1 MVLRGR
7 TSRGRVTQA
16 CHRGGTSVTAMPQ
29 SESDPQPAVL
39 YVDDESINL
48 RVFEANFRSRF
59 RVITCAS
66 GAEALEILSA
76 RPQEFA
82 VLISDQR
89 MPGMTGVELLE
100 KARAIAPDVRRMLIT
115 AYADM
120 QAVMDAV
127 NRGQVVRY
135 FVKPWVKDDL
145 AAALEDAVGLYSLQL
160 RLREIEARMLRS
172 ERLAAIGQVS
182 AGVAHELMNPVS
194 YMTQNVSTLRR
205 ELETLRTFAE
215 RVLEKKPDAE
225 VRQTL
230 EELPSLI
237 DDIESGATHIRQIAL
252 TVRSQARG
260 EDVESTA
267 DVHEVIDFAVKLAR
281 VELRQKARI
290 QSHGERLKVRVG
302 PVKLSQLVLNLVV
315 NSAQAMDHLPRAG
328 MIEIRWWREQDRCR
342 IDVIDNGNGIPRNL
356 QQKVFE
362 PLFTTKPVGIGTGL
376 GLSICRDIVTEAGGE
391 LRLRSTPG
399 EGTTVELTLPL
410 ST

>member
-1 MVLRGR
+1 
-7 TSRGRVTQA
+7 
-16 CHRGGTSVTAMPQ
+16 MP
-29 SESDPQPAVL
+29 ETNPQLAVL

-66 GAEALEILSA
+66 GEQALEILSE
-76 RPQEFA
+76 RPQEIA

-100 KARAIAPDVRRMLIT
+100 RARNIAPDVRRMLIT

-135 FVKPWVKDDL
+135 FVKPWAKDEL
-145 AAALEDAVGLYSLQL
+145 GAALQDAVGMFALQQ
-160 RLREIEARMLRS
+160 RLREIEGRMLRS

-205 ELETLRTFAE
+205 EMETLRRYLE
-215 RVLEKKPDAE
+215 RGLEQRPDAD

-230 EELPSLI
+230 EELPSLL
-237 DDIESGATHIRQIAL
+237 DDIESGATHIRQVAL
-252 TVRSQARG
+252 AVRSQARG

-267 DVHEVIDFAVKLAR
+267 DLHEVIDFAVKLAR
-281 VELRQKARI
+281 PEVRQRARI
-290 QSHGERLKVRVG
+290 QSHGERLKVGLG

-315 NSAQAMDHLPRAG
+315 NSAQALEECPNTG
-328 MIEIRWWREQDRCR
+328 LIEIRWWREQERCR
-342 IDVIDNGNGIPRNL
+342 IDVIDNGAGIPRNL
-356 QQKVFE
+356 QQKVFD
-362 PLFTTKPVGIGTGL
+362 PLFTTKAVGAGTGL
-376 GLSICRDIVTEAGGE
+376 GLAICREIVTEAGGE
-391 LRLRSTPG
+391 IRLRSVPG
-399 EGTTVELTLPL
+399 EGTTVEITLPL
-410 ST
+410 AT